1 MTTTVGVKLGDDARS
16 RLRVLGEARDRTP
29 HWLMRT
35 AIEEYLEREEAFE
48 KEKLEDMKRWENYQL
63 SGKFISHETAK
74 QHLKNFV
81 QENT

>member
-1 MTTTVGVKLGDDARS
+1 MTTTVGVKLGDNARS
-16 RLRVLGEARDRTP
+16 RLAALGKARDRTP

-48 KEKLEDMKRWENYQL
+48 KEKLEDMKRWENYQM

-74 QHLKNFV
+74 LRLKALS